1 MQGGVACGSR
11 ETTRRKS
18 APMRSTWDRVVE
30 LDPTDCMKL
39 LSSVRLGRVAWT
51 GADGP
56 QVLPVNHT
64 VLDGQIII
72 RTALYSTIAD
82 ATRNKRVAFEADELD
97 DRMASGWSVLA
108 VGDSEHVED
117 RDEMMQLFRRI
128 GEPWAPGS
136 RPLVARIVPTR
147 VTGRRFSR

>member
-30 LDPTDCMKL
+30 LDPTDCMRL

-64 VLDGQIII
+64 VLDGQTSSAQPS
-72 RTALYSTIAD
+72 TAPLLTPPGTTGS
-82 ATRNKRVAFEADELD
+82 AFEADELD

-108 VGDSEHVED
+108 VG
-117 RDEMMQLFRRI
+117 
-128 GEPWAPGS
+128 
-136 RPLVARIVPTR
+136 
-147 VTGRRFSR
+147 